1 MTDGY
6 VVRDRTV
13 PYKGHIFTVV
23 ADEVQMPAGNRSPRE
38 YLDHP
43 GAVGVVA
50 LDDQDRILLV
60 EQYRHPVG
68 ARMWELPAGLIDHP
82 GEDLADAAARELA
95 EEAGMTADHW
105 ELLVDLHTTPGCS
118 NEIFRCYLGR
128 GLRPLAEQTFV
139 RDDEEAGIVTAFVPL
154 DEAVARVLGGGI
166 TNAAC
171 MIGILAAA
179 RLRDAGWPQSRPLD
193 AALPRQPLAPVQPAD
208 QRGPG
213 AG

>member
-1 MTDGY
+1 MTY
-6 VVRDRTV
+6 LVKQRATV
-13 PYKGHIFTVV
+13 FEGHIFTVV
-23 ADEVQMPAGNRSPRE
+23 ADDVEMPAGNVAARE
-38 YLDHP
+38 YLIHP

-50 LDDQDRILLV
+50 IDEQERVLLV

-82 GEDLADAAARELA
+82 GEDLVDAAARELA

-105 ELLVDLHTTPGCS
+105 DLLVDLHTTPGCS

-128 GLRPLAEQTFV
+128 GLRPLAEQTFI

-154 DEAVARVLGGGI
+154 DEAVARVMSGEI

-171 MIGILAAA
+171 MIGVLAAV
-179 RLRDAGWPQSRPLD
+179 RLRDAGWPRGRALD
-193 AALPRQPLAPVQPAD
+193 TALPRLPLAPVV
-208 QRGPG
+208 G
-213 AG
+213 